1 VSAAFDHASEKS
13 LRAEIRALL
22 AALVPESISL
32 THSDL
37 GYGFGGWSPAFL
49 RRVGEMGWIGTLWPE
64 ELGGRNLPPRALWV
78 LLTELASQRAPAE
91 ALFYSLA
98 VGQCIVNYGT
108 PELQAEFLPRVLAG
122 EVTFSEALSEPDSGS
137 DLLSLRTSAREESDH
152 FVLDGQK
159 IWTSNGAFSDFAM
172 VVVRTS
178 SDGPKAKSIST
189 FIVDLDAPG
198 VTRRPI
204 RDLTGEPS
212 YSEIFFDRVK
222 VPRTHLL
229 GARDRGLAQVLDALE
244 WDRFWARCVKAPFL
258 RRELEDVVAWVHT
271 ARGSGAARWD
281 SEWVRLALADISM
294 DIEVC
299 DALFEDA
306 LESYGSTTTDTSAD
320 VAAAKMFADALGQRF
335 YEVAADVLGAY
346 GGLSDANSDAPFS
359 GRVWRNGLNAHGLRI
374 AGGTPEIQE
383 ATVATR
389 GLGLPKAR
397 S

>member
-1 VSAAFDHASEKS
+1 MTAAFDQASEAA
-13 LRAEIRALL
+13 LRAEVHALL
-22 AALVPESISL
+22 DSLAPESVPL

-78 LLTELASQRAPAE
+78 LLQELAYQRAPAE

-108 PELQAEFLPRVLAG
+108 PELHTEFLPRVLAG
-122 EVTFSEALSEPDSGS
+122 QVTFSEALSEPDSGS
-137 DLLSLRTSAREESDH
+137 DLLSLRTTAREESDH

-178 SDGPKAKSIST
+178 ADGPKARSIST
-189 FIVDLDAPG
+189 FIVDLNAPG
-198 VTRRPI
+198 VTRNPI

-212 YSEIFFDRVK
+212 YSEIFFDRVE

-229 GARDRGLAQVLDALE
+229 GTRDGGLAQVLDALE

-258 RRELEDVVAWVHT
+258 RRELEDLVAFVRT
-271 ARGSGAARWD
+271 PPGVGAAPWD
-281 SEWVRLALADISM
+281 SEWVRLALADLSM

-306 LESYGSTTTDTSAD
+306 LGSYGSTATDTSAD

-335 YEVAADVLGAY
+335 YEVAADVLGLY
-346 GGLSDANSDAPFS
+346 GGLSDAHPDAPFS
-359 GRVWRNGLNAHGLRI
+359 GRVWRNGLHAHGLRI
-374 AGGTPEIQE
+374 AGGTPEMQE